1 MKNIKIMGTGVNIEH
16 KRLELL
22 KEQAREEGMSLEDF
36 LKINLQFKWGG
47 LRSVGGCGS
56 HTLKEILE
64 TDIKDITSR
73 YQYLLDLREDIEAE
87 GKAEAF
93 EGKDFFENVTI
104 ESMERDVDA
113 ILSRPREVED
123 YFRDVMAMD
132 MPKID
137 EEIRLY
143 IAELESLEIEA
154 LVQAFAYRNS
164 LGLRD
169 AFFFL
174 AGLHS
179 MQKYSLKNEN

>member
-1 MKNIKIMGTGVNIEH
+1 MNMGTIKVMGTEINIEH

-22 KEQAREEGMSLEDF
+22 KEQAREEGTNLEDF
-36 LKINLQFKWGG
+36 LKINLQLKWSG
-47 LRSVGGCGS
+47 LVGGCGS
-56 HTLKEILE
+56 HTMKEVLV

-104 ESMERDVDA
+104 ESMERGIDA
-113 ILSRPREVED
+113 ILARPGEVED

-137 EEIRLY
+137 KEIRIYL
-143 IAELESLEIEA
+143 AEVMGMEIDT

-179 MQKYSLKNEN
+179 MQKYSLKNEI